1 MHSETGLLLLLCT
14 VIVFTRQQAKNI
26 RRQKIREQHDKIIM
40 SLLAYPV
47 HQHSMTHLLERCLT
61 IIFSAPQLAQLSKGR
76 IFLRQNNTLRFAAQ
90 TGFNNPHTDDCQLM
104 PPDDC
109 LCGTSADSFNFRFI
123 SCAEKT
129 GTDRHGHY
137 IVPLTVQNR
146 SLGVLMLYTHAEY
159 QSTENEI
166 EFIKLLGQSIAV
178 LIQRKQLADECRL
191 GNNVIACSQQAIFI
205 TDKDNCI
212 IRCNKACEV
221 VTGFSGEELIGQNP
235 RIFRSDYQDDYFYQQ
250 MWQSINADGFWQG
263 EVWNKHKDGTVFP
276 GWLSISTIKDADT
289 EVAQYLAIFTDL
301 SNIKKAEQDIRQ
313 LAFYDTLT
321 RLPNRTLFSDR
332 IQQAISQAERQHNH
346 FVLLCLD
353 IDHFK
358 NINDSLGHEAGDKLL
373 KVIAGRL
380 KNTLRKED
388 TVARIGGD
396 EFAVI
401 IHDLNAQNHSK
412 IVHIAGKILA
422 CLSNA
427 VQVDNHEIMAPGSI
441 GISCYPDD
449 ADNAVD
455 LIKYADTAMFQAKKA
470 GRNSYQFYTDK
481 FNGQALQKIRLDSG
495 LRQALKQNDFMIY
508 LQPQL
513 DLSTMRMTGAEAL
526 LRIGS
531 GHLQNVSP
539 TEYIAVAEENGLIVE
554 IGDWVFAEVCKLVR
568 HWHDQGLIPYEFKRV
583 AINISPVQFK
593 RHDFVDKIRQSIQKT
608 GVPIRHLELELTES
622 CLQEPTHS
630 VLDKLI
636 AIKRMGIHIAIDDFG
651 TGYSSLSRLKQF
663 PIDLLKIDRS
673 FVKDLCSSHSDKAI
687 IQAIVNMA
695 QALNIKT
702 LAEGVETESQADIL
716 RALRCDYYQGFLHSQ
731 PMDSEQFT
739 QQLAFSSRF
748 TKPSSNRLI
757 YNGKL
762 NAKQAKA

>member
-1 MHSETGLLLLLCT
+1 MHSETGLILLLCA
-14 VIVFTRQQAKNI
+14 VIVFMRQQAKNI
-26 RRQKIREQHDKIIM
+26 SRQKTREQHDKIIL
-40 SLLAYPV
+40 SLLDYPV
-47 HQHSMTHLLERCLT
+47 HQHSMTHLLERSLA
-61 IIFSAPQLAQLSKGR
+61 IIFSAPQLASLPKGR
-76 IFLRQNNTLRFAAQ
+76 IFLQQNNTLSFAAQ
-90 TGFNNPHTDDCQLM
+90 WGLNNAHTDNCF
-104 PPDDC
+104 C
-109 LCGTSADSFNFRFI
+109 ETADSLEFRFTK
-123 SCAEKT
+123 CVGGVRT
-129 GTDRHGHY
+129 NRHGHY

-146 SLGVLMLYTHAEY
+146 SIGVLMLYTHADY
-159 QSTENEI
+159 QTTENEI
-166 EFIKLLGQSIAV
+166 ELIKSLGQSIAG

-205 TDKDNCI
+205 SDKDNCI
-212 IRCNKACEV
+212 IRCNKACEQL
-221 VTGFSGEELIGQNP
+221 TGFSAEELIGQNP
-235 RIFRSDYQDDYFYQQ
+235 RIFRSDYQDDYFYKQ
-250 MWQSINADGFWQG
+250 MWQSINDEGFWQG
-263 EVWNKHKDGTVFP
+263 EVWNKHKDGSVFP
-276 GWLSISTIKDADT
+276 GWLTISTIKDADA
-289 EVAQYLAIFTDL
+289 EIAQYLAIFTDL

-313 LAFYDTLT
+313 LAFYDALT
-321 RLPNRTLFSDR
+321 QLPNRTLFSDR
-332 IQQAISQAERQHNH
+332 IQQAVSQAERQHNH

-373 KVIAGRL
+373 KMIADRI
-380 KNTLRKED
+380 KNTLRKDD

-427 VQVDNHEIMAPGSI
+427 VQLDGHEIIATGSI

-455 LIKYADTAMFQAKKA
+455 LIKFADTAMFQAKKA

-481 FNGQALQKIRLDSG
+481 FNGQALQKIRLESG

-513 DLSTMRMTGAEAL
+513 DLGTMRMTGAEAL
-526 LRIGS
+526 LRVRS
-531 GHLQNVSP
+531 GHLQSISP
-539 TEYIAVAEENGLIVE
+539 AEYIAVAEENGLIVE
-554 IGDWVFAEVCKLVR
+554 IGDWVFAEVCKLVC
-568 HWHDQGLIPYEFKRV
+568 HWHDQGMIPHEFKRV

-593 RHDFVDKIRQSIQKT
+593 RHDFVDKIRQSIQET
-608 GVPIRHLELELTES
+608 GVPIRYLELELTES

-630 VLDKLI
+630 VLDKLV
-636 AIKRMGIHIAIDDFG
+636 AIKRMGMTIAIDDFG

-673 FVKDLCSSHSDKAI
+673 FVKDLCSSQSDKAI

-702 LAEGVETESQADIL
+702 LAEGVETEPQATIL
-716 RALRCDYYQGFLHSQ
+716 RALQCDYYQGFLHSR
-731 PMDSEQFT
+731 PIDSKQFT
-739 QQLAFSSRF
+739 HQLAFSPRL
-748 TKPSSNRLI
+748 TQPLSNQLL
-757 YNGKL
+757 YKGEL